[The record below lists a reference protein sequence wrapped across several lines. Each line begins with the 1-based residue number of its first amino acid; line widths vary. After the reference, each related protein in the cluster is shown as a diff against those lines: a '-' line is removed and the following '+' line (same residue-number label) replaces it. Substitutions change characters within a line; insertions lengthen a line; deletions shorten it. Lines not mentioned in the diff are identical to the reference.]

1 VQIITPAQGS
11 MQGCQISLRLM
22 RDPSEAKRCQE
33 RLTAAGL
40 IADWREPDIM
50 RVAPTPLYNS
60 FDQAAAAVDLLVGAL
75 ARESR

>member
-1 VQIITPAQGS
+1 
-11 MQGCQISLRLM
+11 M
-22 RDPSEAKRCQE
+22 RDPADAKRCQE

-60 FDQAAAAVDLLVGAL
+60 YGDVAAAVDLLAQAL
-75 ARESR
+75 RA